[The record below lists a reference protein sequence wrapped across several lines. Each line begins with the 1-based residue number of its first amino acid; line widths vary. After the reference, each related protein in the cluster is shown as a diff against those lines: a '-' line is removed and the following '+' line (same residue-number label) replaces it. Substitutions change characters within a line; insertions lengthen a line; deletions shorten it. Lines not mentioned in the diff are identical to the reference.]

1 MILHPAVIV
10 HGIDHARAALRPG
23 FPVTLVSSRGAALFA
38 GCLWWRALIDL
49 ARAEFP
55 GVDLADVLDCA
66 DQAGRAMAALRAGQ
80 RVLVLD
86 PGCPGHPAVVSC
98 AATCGAAVLE
108 GPPPALD
115 LGTLALGTARADR
128 RLAGWLWRDSRPG
141 HECPGHE

>member
-38 GCLWWRALIDL
+38 GCLWWRALTDL

-55 GVDLADVLDCA
+55 GVALADVLDCA

-86 PGCPGHPAVVSC
+86 PACPARPAVVAC
-98 AATCGAAVLE
+98 AATCGGAVLE
-108 GPPPALD
+108 RPPPALD
-115 LGTLALGTARADR
+115 LGAPALGTAYAER
-128 RLAGWLWRDSRPG
+128 RLADWLRRDRGPG
-141 HECPGHE
+141 RV